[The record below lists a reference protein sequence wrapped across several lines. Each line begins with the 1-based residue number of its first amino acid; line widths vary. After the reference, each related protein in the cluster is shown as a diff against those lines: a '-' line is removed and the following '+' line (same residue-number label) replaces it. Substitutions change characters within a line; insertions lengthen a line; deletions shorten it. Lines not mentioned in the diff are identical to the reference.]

1 MHSIAKRLE
10 GGGYLI
16 EALVIATII
25 VSMSSSSIL
34 VLLSTAEAEACA
46 FWRSFI
52 AGVITLAFKLSIGR
66 NVGSVG
72 RREYILSIAS
82 GFFLAIHLLLWM
94 KSLFF
99 IPVSISTTIVDTYP
113 LITVLS
119 DMLLGEKPS
128 VIQLVGLILGFT
140 GVTIFMQPWVLGGY
154 NPYGVILAF
163 LGAVTEAVY
172 FTLGRIA
179 RRGMDILS
187 YTAYTYTSSSMILLY
202 GILIGSNIHIY
213 SSITYVYFILLAL
226 IPMIGG
232 HTLINYLLKYRRI
245 SIATSVTLCEPI
257 GASIMASIIFNQYL
271 DAYKILFMT
280 VTMVSTAIVVFSER
294 R

>member
-1 MHSIAKRLE
+1 
-10 GGGYLI
+10 
-16 EALVIATII
+16 
-25 VSMSSSSIL
+25 MSSSSIL
-34 VLLSTAEAEACA
+34 VLLSNAEAEACA

-66 NVGSVG
+66 NAGSVG
-72 RREYILSIAS
+72 RRERILSIAL

-99 IPVSISTTIVDTYP
+99 IPVSVSTTIVDTYP

-140 GVTIFMQPWVLGGY
+140 GVAMFMQPWVLGDY
-154 NPYGVILAF
+154 NSYGVILAF

-187 YTAYTYTSSSMILLY
+187 YTAYTYTSSSMILLLY
-202 GILIGSNIHIY
+202 GILIGSNIHLY

-257 GASIMASIIFNQYL
+257 GASMMASIIFNQYL

-280 VTMVSTAIVVFSER
+280 LTMVSTAIVVFSEHR
-294 R
+294 